1 MSRAEVLEL
10 RRMQRALDAP
20 HVSAS
25 GRWTQRSTLELA
37 LGVRGGICGRGEAA
51 PLPDYS
57 PDDLS
62 GAEGALSGLAPASLT
77 ALGDLTDARA
87 LLDAA
92 AALVPEQQP
101 AARFALET
109 ALLDRAGQHVGR
121 PVWRLLSELAANA
134 GAASAASAPPRP
146 EPVALCALLPNGDP
160 GAAVALARRHASL
173 GVMAFKLK
181 IGPDRS
187 SRVQEATLEALR
199 SELGAGIRL
208 RLDANGSL
216 SRSALGATLAQL
228 TRYSIEFLEEPLAGA
243 EPAELA
249 DSPCP
254 LALDESLHGMAT
266 ATLSRWLGVEALRVL
281 VLKPTALG
289 GFAACLRL
297 ARAARAHG
305 KDTVVSHTL
314 EGPIGWA
321 ACAHLALALS
331 PARAA
336 GLWPLAHQAAP
347 LPRIEDGCLVPPQAA
362 GLGAGA

>member
-10 RRMQRALDAP
+10 RRMQHALDAP

-37 LGVRGGICGRGEAA
+37 LGARGGVCGRGEAA

-57 PDDLS
+57 PDDLT
-62 GAEGALSGLAPASLT
+62 GAERALAGLASARLA
-77 ALGDLTDARA
+77 ALGNLTDARA

-121 PVWRLLSELAANA
+121 PVWRLLSELAASA
-134 GAASAASAPPRP
+134 GAAASAPPRP
-146 EPVALCALLPNGDP
+146 EPVALCALLPSGDP
-160 GAAVALARRHASL
+160 DAALALARRHASL
-173 GVMAFKLK
+173 GVTAFKLK

-187 SRVQEATLEALR
+187 SRAQEATLDVLR

-228 TRYSIEFLEEPLAGA
+228 ARYSIEFLEEPFAGA
-243 EPAELA
+243 ESAELA

-254 LALDESLHGMAT
+254 LALDESLQGMAT